1 MATDE
6 VNTRESTEKLQ
17 KNMER
22 IEELSE
28 RFAAALA
35 KKQAIRPSLQ
45 GPGQD
50 FYVKT
55 MGAYWSEMMQNP
67 GKVLEN
73 QVEYWGKTLKHAVE
87 AQQALFTEHAP
98 PEDMTGPDPRF
109 RNPLWESHPY
119 FNYLKQQYLI
129 TSEAM
134 QEAVESLENLD
145 DRDRRRVTY
154 FTQQIIDLMSPTN
167 FLATNP
173 DALEHAIQTEGQS
186 LVDGLENMIRD
197 LEANDGELV
206 VTLSDPDAFK
216 VGENLGTAEG
226 NVVFRNHMFELIQY
240 KAQTDKVYERPLVI
254 FPPWINKF
262 YILDL
267 KPEDSLIR
275 WIVEQGFTLY
285 VVSWINPDASYADTG
300 LEDYVED
307 GYLTAINEVRAMTG
321 QDKVN
326 VVGYCIA
333 GTTLALT
340 LSLLKKRGEDPIHS
354 ATFFTAL
361 TDFSDQGEVGVF
373 LDDDFVDG
381 IEAEVGDKGVL
392 PSIFM
397 SRTFSF
403 LRSRDLI
410 YGPAIKSYMMGKAP
424 PAFDLLYWNGDST
437 NLPGRMA
444 MEYLRGLCQQDK
456 FAGEG
461 KGFPLLGTR
470 LRIEDVDVPICAIA
484 CETDHIAAWRSSY
497 RGMRKMGSQDKTFI
511 LSESGHIAGIVN
523 PPAKKKY
530 GHYTNEDWPEA
541 PEDWQAGATRHD
553 GTWWGRWGKWLAKR
567 SGKKIEAREV
577 GDSDHPPMEKAPG
590 TYVIGCPKV

>member
-1 MATDE
+1 
-6 VNTRESTEKLQ
+6 
-17 KNMER
+17 
-22 IEELSE
+22 
-28 RFAAALA
+28 
-35 KKQAIRPSLQ
+35 
-45 GPGQD
+45 
-50 FYVKT
+50 
-55 MGAYWSEMMQNP
+55 
-67 GKVLEN
+67 
-73 QVEYWGKTLKHAVE
+73 
-87 AQQALFTEHAP
+87 
-98 PEDMTGPDPRF
+98 
-109 RNPLWESHPY
+109 
-119 FNYLKQQYLI
+119 
-129 TSEAM
+129 M

-267 KPEDSLIR
+267 KPENSLIR

-381 IEAEVGDKGVL
+381 IEAEVEDKGVL

-497 RGMRKMGSQDKTFI
+497 RGMRKMGSEDKTFI